1 MTRTKQIN
9 PSTFKSQQSLQTMK
23 DSDGTLWVETSPGN
37 WESHLI
43 WKKRMDEMRDILE
56 KSFRDMKRK
65 KLQSL
70 AKSRG
75 ISGNQ
80 KTDGLIELLLNY
92 NIPFIHKF
100 HH

>member
-9 PSTFKSQQSLQTMK
+9 PPTFKPQQSLQTMK
-23 DSDGTLWVETSPGN
+23 DSDGTLWVETRPGN

-43 WKKRMDEMRDILE
+43 WKEIMDGRRDILE

-65 KLQSL
+65 ELQSL
-70 AKSRG
+70 AKSRN

-80 KTDGLIELLLNY
+80 KTDELIELLLSY
-92 NIPFIHKF
+92 NIPSLSE
-100 HH
+100 